1 MIKLRVL
8 NERLLLMNKN
18 FKPNERELVK
28 VATFFKKESRKLI
41 AEGKLGE
48 ENKQVEEAVD
58 RFIEHL
64 DNHANTRAMI
74 NEQRDYLRKLVK
86 DNARCPQCHSS
97 EMLKFAGTELND
109 KGWKSNRYK
118 CRKCNIHFTWNA
130 PNNPWDMIQ
139 YLQEV
144 LHTLRVKYA
153 LEGTSEEERVEAQRN
168 IDNLQA
174 NLDRLKPVIDAH
186 DQEYNDLQ
194 ARDLEMDKLVHEF
207 KNSLLIEKIKMDKWE
222 SKKRS

>member
-1 MIKLRVL
+1 
-8 NERLLLMNKN
+8 MNKN
-18 FKPNERELVK
+18 FKANERELVK

-64 DNHANTRAMI
+64 TEHANTRAHI
-74 NEQRDYLRKLVK
+74 HEQREYLRKLVK
-86 DNARCPQCHSS
+86 DNARCPQCHSG
-97 EMLKFAGTELND
+97 EMLKFAGTEVND

-118 CRKCNIHFTWNA
+118 CRKCNIFFTWNA

-144 LHTLRVKYA
+144 LQTLGMKYA
-153 LEGTSEEERVEAQRN
+153 LEAGSEEQTAEAQHN
-168 IDNLQA
+168 IESMQA
-174 NLDRLKPVIDAH
+174 TLDRLKPVIDSH
-186 DQEYNDLQ
+186 DQQYNNFQ
-194 ARDLEMDKLVHEF
+194 ERELEMERLVHEF

-222 SKKRS
+222 DKKRS